1 MKKRNAFTLIE
12 LLVVIAIIAILAAIL
27 FPVFAQAKAAAK
39 KSVCLSNIKQMSL
52 GMMIYS
58 NDSDDI
64 LPSSN
69 ESAPA
74 SVTAAC
80 RIIID
85 YPGLSWCPGDNR
97 ALGWKDPAE
106 VQNLA
111 TEVYPY
117 VKSLGLYTCP
127 SALNVSSAIFG
138 FLTTAG
144 AGNSSYA
151 YNGAVSGKSTT
162 SASTVANLIVLQG
175 AGGTSRDAYVQPT
188 PLPLN
193 GSPKIC
199 NGIDLNWMG
208 STHNKGDNYAL
219 ADGHAKFFNR
229 TAVTFAMFGISGPI
243 NDYGGAAPGGGTGPL
258 PATTGLSNPDTNPNR
273 WWTFGPCDIS
283 AVQ

>member
-39 KSVCLSNIKQMSL
+39 KTVCLSNMKQTSL
-52 GMMIYS
+52 AMMIYS
-58 NDSDDI
+58 NDSDDV

-69 ESAPA
+69 EGAPA

-85 YPGLSWCPGDNR
+85 FPGMSWCPGDTR

-106 VQNLA
+106 VQNWA
-111 TEVYPY
+111 NEIFPY
-117 VKSLGLYTCP
+117 VKSLGLYVCP
-127 SALNVSSAIFG
+127 SALAVVSPIFG
-138 FLTTAG
+138 KLDTAG

-151 YNGAVSGKSTT
+151 FNGAVSGKSTT
-162 SASTVANLIVLQG
+162 SAGSIATLITLQG

-188 PLPLN
+188 PLPFNAPPL
-193 GSPKIC
+193 IC

-229 TAVTFAMFGISGPI
+229 TQVNFKMFGISGTVS
-243 NDYGGAAPGGGTGPL
+243 DYGGTGPGTG
-258 PATTGLSNPDTNPNR
+258 TTVPNTQGLSDPATNPNR
-273 WWTFGPCDIS
+273 WWTFGPCDIT